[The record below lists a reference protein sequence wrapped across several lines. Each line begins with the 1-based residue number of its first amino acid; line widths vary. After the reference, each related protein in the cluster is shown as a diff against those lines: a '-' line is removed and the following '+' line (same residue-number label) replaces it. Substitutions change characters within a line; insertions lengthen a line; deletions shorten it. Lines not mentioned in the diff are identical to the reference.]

1 MSGISRVNV
10 ETVYERLFKEVNDEI
25 DGYSA
30 TDLNDDIND
39 VADLRLL
46 KSSFV
51 DRFRVL
57 PIKSNNDDDND
68 NYDGAMHKFQ
78 IEFKNK
84 YRYIY
89 TFSIIHSGGT
99 PGCCATYTVTYTK
112 DKFEKCT
119 SDDEESASDCASDS

>member
-1 MSGISRVNV
+1 MSGISRVTV
-10 ETVYERLFKEVNDEI
+10 ETVYERLLKEINDEI

-30 TDLNDDIND
+30 TDLNDDID

-51 DRFRVL
+51 DRFRT
-57 PIKSNNDDDND
+57 ISINNEIDS
-68 NYDGAMHKFQ
+68 AMHKFQ

-99 PGCCATYTVTYTK
+99 PGCCATYTVTYSK